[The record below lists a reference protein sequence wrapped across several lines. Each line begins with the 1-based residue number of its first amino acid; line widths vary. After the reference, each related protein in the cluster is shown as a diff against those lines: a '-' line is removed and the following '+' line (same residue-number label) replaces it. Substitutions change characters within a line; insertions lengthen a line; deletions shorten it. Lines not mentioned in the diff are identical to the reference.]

1 MKVQKSL
8 WEYFYASTLLF
19 VQKIQLIFAF
29 IKRTFIG
36 HFYESNIFFN
46 SLLSLQKCTI
56 RFGWENV
63 SFKPRSAPGTELIHS
78 KENF

>member
-1 MKVQKSL
+1 M
-8 WEYFYASTLLF
+8 
-19 VQKIQLIFAF
+19 F